1 MTDENTRTL
10 IDDLR
15 AVVIDAE
22 ALVAATA
29 GDVSEHARSA
39 RHKTSASLDN
49 ARKRLAE
56 LERDLLQRAKA
67 IADDATQYVHDNP
80 WQSVGI
86 AAAVGV
92 VVGVLLGRR

>member
-1 MTDENTRTL
+1 MSEVNTRTL

-15 AVVIDAE
+15 AVVADAE

-29 GDVSEHARSA
+29 GDVSERARSA
-39 RHKTSASLDN
+39 RHKASESVEN
-49 ARKRLAE
+49 ARKRLAD
-56 LERDLLQRAKA
+56 LEHDLKRRAKA
-67 IADDATQYVHDNP
+67 AADDATQYVQDNP

-92 VVGVLLGRR
+92 VIGVLLGRR

>member
-1 MTDENTRTL
+1 MSEVTTRTL

-15 AVVIDAE
+15 AVVTDAE

-29 GDVSEHARSA
+29 GDVSERAKGARQRAADSVESA
-39 RHKTSASLDN
+39 RA
-49 ARKRLAE
+49 RLAE
-56 LERDLLQRAKA
+56 LEADLRKRAKA
-67 IADDATQYVHDNP
+67 VKDDATQYVHDNP